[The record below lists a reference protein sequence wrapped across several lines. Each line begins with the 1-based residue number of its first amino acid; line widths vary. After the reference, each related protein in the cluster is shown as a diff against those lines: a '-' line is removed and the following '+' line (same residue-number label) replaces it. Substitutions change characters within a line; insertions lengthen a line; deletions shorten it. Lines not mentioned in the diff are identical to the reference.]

1 MALNGIKR
9 LCIIAILPRNNE
21 WYKEVSCHLN
31 ITKSFCSPFQPQKY
45 GLDIPQCLFF
55 MPGLHCHFPSITKL
69 HCYKLFDRVRW
80 PILFENFI
88 EGLKPLSW
96 LSWRALI
103 IELIH
108 SASSSIE
115 NLHTDYQITI
125 NKKERRQKKS
135 TNVFACSN
143 NTLKSVC
150 HHSDLISSY
159 PTISDSS
166 YNTIKYKYIILR
178 KLRLISHLKGETRM
192 VRISFSFNIHFHHH
206 LRFFNDN
213 INVRCLGNLIKQEW
227 CIFSYVNTSGWWGSR
242 ASSTSLKTSRALVAL
257 SMILQPKKCSTRNG
271 GHNRQT
277 ISTFIP

>member
-1 MALNGIKR
+1 MAKGFWKELPNMMNWLNRLNNPRRRMALNGIKR

-115 NLHTDYQITI
+115 NLHMLCAEQII
-125 NKKERRQKKS
+125 KS
-135 TNVFACSN
+135 
-143 NTLKSVC
+143 L
-150 HHSDLISSY
+150 
-159 PTISDSS
+159 
-166 YNTIKYKYIILR
+166 
-178 KLRLISHLKGETRM
+178 
-192 VRISFSFNIHFHHH
+192 
-206 LRFFNDN
+206 
-213 INVRCLGNLIKQEW
+213 LIKKN
-227 CIFSYVNTSGWWGSR
+227 VD
-242 ASSTSLKTSRALVAL
+242 
-257 SMILQPKKCSTRNG
+257 KK
-271 GHNRQT
+271 NRPMFLPVPIT
-277 ISTFIP
+277 H